1 MTAKSDRSWS
11 LTEALGAFTLPR
23 STDCLRQKKISGH
36 EGCLSGADLWSI
48 WPSVPSPTATRG
60 HWEPVSTSCCC
71 HPSFTNVGSGV
82 PEDTP
87 LPGFL
92 SICGSVHEFVQ
103 CLLNLVAPS
112 TSLEDWLE
120 NKVIPI

>member
-23 STDCLRQKKISGH
+23 STDCLRQKKTTSGH
-36 EGCLSGADLWSI
+36 EGCLSGADQWSI
-48 WPSVPSPTATRG
+48 WPSVLSLTATRG

-82 PEDTP
+82 PQDTP
-87 LPGFL
+87 LPGFQYPFVDLFMSL
-92 SICGSVHEFVQ
+92 SSAF
-103 CLLNLVAPS
+103 
-112 TSLEDWLE
+112 
-120 NKVIPI
+120 